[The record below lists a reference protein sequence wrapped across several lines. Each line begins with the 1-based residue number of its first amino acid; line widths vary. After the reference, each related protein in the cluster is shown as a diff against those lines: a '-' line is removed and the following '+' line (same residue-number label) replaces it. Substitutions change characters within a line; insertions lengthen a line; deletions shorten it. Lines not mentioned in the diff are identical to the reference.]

1 MRTIA
6 KLFGKS
12 PFAQLQTHMD
22 KVAEC
27 INQIHDLFEALRKEE
42 YEEIDNIVAKLSKL
56 EHSADLIKNEIRN
69 TLPKGLFLQI
79 DRGNVLEILSLQDD
93 LADAAEDVGV
103 LLTLYPL
110 KMIDVLDQEFTL
122 FLSKNI
128 ETFNGTRSIIHNLDE
143 LVEFTFGGIEAEK
156 VLELID
162 NVAYCEHEVDIMQR
176 SLLKK
181 LFANEDKFTTAS
193 MHLWLRIFD
202 SVASISNLSETL
214 ANRIRMTLE
223 LK

>member
-1 MRTIA
+1 M
-6 KLFGKS
+6 
-12 PFAQLQTHMD
+12 
-22 KVAEC
+22 
-27 INQIHDLFEALRKEE
+27 
-42 YEEIDNIVAKLSKL
+42 
-56 EHSADLIKNEIRN
+56 
-69 TLPKGLFLQI
+69 
-79 DRGNVLEILSLQDD
+79 QDD
-93 LADAAEDVGV
+93 LADAAEDIGV

-110 KMIDVLDQEFTL
+110 KMIDVLDQEFAL

-128 ETFNGTRSIIHNLDE
+128 ETFNGTRTIIHNLDE

-156 VLELID
+156 VLELVD

-176 SLLKK
+176 SLLKR

-193 MHLWLRIFD
+193 MHLWLRIID